1 MDIAA
6 IDHSD
11 TIDNS
16 GIDVHNTM
24 VPWYRGILQGGAKWQ
39 GLQGGCHTR
48 KCIAMY
54 RYHYVDIATVL
65 VSIYSVGSP
74 GMQGTSH
81 GTCLSIQP
89 YRYVYVID
97 DSPRTPY

>member
-24 VPWYRGILQGGAKWQ
+24 VPWYRGILQGGAK
-39 GLQGGCHTR
+39 
-48 KCIAMY
+48 
-54 RYHYVDIATVL
+54 
-65 VSIYSVGSP
+65 
-74 GMQGTSH
+74 
-81 GTCLSIQP
+81 
-89 YRYVYVID
+89 
-97 DSPRTPY
+97 